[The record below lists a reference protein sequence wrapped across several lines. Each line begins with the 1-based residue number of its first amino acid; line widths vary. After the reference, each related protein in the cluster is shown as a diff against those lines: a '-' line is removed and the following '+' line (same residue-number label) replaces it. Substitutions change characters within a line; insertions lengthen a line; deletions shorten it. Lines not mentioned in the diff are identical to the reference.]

1 MSAFLQPPIPGY
13 SPWPGA
19 RQDSPF
25 LHTPGVQGLQEG
37 VGGGQGQ
44 AFSPQQE
51 FFSGGTEGTAPPSSV
66 APGNMWARFG
76 GGGEAPSSL
85 TQPQAGVQ
93 PQDMQTGQGNM
104 QQQAGFMQPAQG
116 NMQPGFANAD
126 SLATLLRGP
135 SNAVAGG

>member
-37 VGGGQGQ
+37 ITGGQGQ

-93 PQDMQTGQGNM
+93 PQMPMQLSGV
-104 QQQAGFMQPAQG
+104 AGTSPPA
-116 NMQPGFANAD
+116 GFANAD